1 MGGQITDLRN
11 PFECL
16 WCTIETPSSLFY
28 TAAVYNPPDP
38 SYDPNEFLVYLSN
51 CCDLILSKDPNA
63 KLIIA
68 GDINHLDTR
77 DFVTQHAFKQLV
89 TNATRGVNTLDV
101 FLTNRPLLWDTPTV
115 FPSLVR
121 SDHVAVLVPPRMTI
135 ESFRFYDEDENEY
148 EF

>member
-1 MGGQITDLRN
+1 MNVFGVQLKLN
-11 PFECL
+11 
-16 WCTIETPSSLFY
+16 

-38 SYDPNEFLVYLSN
+38 SYDTNEYLVYLSN
-51 CCDLILSKDPNA
+51 CCDLILSKDPDA

-89 TNATRGVNTLDV
+89 TNVTRGVNTLDV
-101 FLTNRPLLWDTPTV
+101 FPTNRPLLWDTPTV

-121 SDHVAVLVPPRMTI
+121 SDHVAVLVPP
-135 ESFRFYDEDENEY
+135 
-148 EF
+148 